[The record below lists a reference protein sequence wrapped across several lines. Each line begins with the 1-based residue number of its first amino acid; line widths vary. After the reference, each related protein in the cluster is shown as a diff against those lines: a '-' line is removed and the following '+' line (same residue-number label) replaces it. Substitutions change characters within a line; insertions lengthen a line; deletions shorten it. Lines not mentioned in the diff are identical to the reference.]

1 MPGHDRPVVSL
12 CKKAACETSLLWRV
26 TLQSPDK
33 KIWVDMGLCPSW
45 CCCRVR
51 GVIFKIRCLLNE
63 EGTTSSSR
71 RNFSN
76 CFKTVLIG
84 ATRERNTRHLE
95 GLQREPDVPLSSSS
109 QFVLKMCVQGWGG
122 GGVLC
127 HSLQVDFALE
137 LMSLMS
143 YVHSNSCV
151 TLPAALFCPP
161 ALHASAFF
169 VAVCVH
175 VCECMCGWVGGC
187 ASGGYGGQINNRC
200 DLS

>member
-95 GLQREPDVPLSSSS
+95 GFQREPDVPLSSSS

-122 GGVLC
+122 GALSLSAGWFRPWAYVSHVICAFKFMCHTPCSFVLSSSSAC
-127 HSLQVDFALE
+127 KCIFC
-137 LMSLMS
+137 
-143 YVHSNSCV
+143 SCV
-151 TLPAALFCPP
+151 CA
-161 ALHASAFF
+161 
-169 VAVCVH
+169 CVW
-175 VCECMCGWVGGC
+175 VYVWMSGWVCIRWLWGT
-187 ASGGYGGQINNRC
+187 
-200 DLS
+200 D